1 MSASLSGYRFRQ
13 CGIETEKKM
22 ICRERLLRQFSELVA
37 IDTESFH
44 EGAMRDYMKRTL
56 SELGLEVLEDDAPLK
71 LKEYGE
77 EAGNLY
83 VRIPGT
89 CPGKPLLFSSHLD
102 TVKPGKGKKA
112 IFQEDGRICS
122 DGTTV
127 LGADDAAGIA
137 SILEAVRV
145 ILERD
150 LPHPDIELLFP
161 VAEELYG
168 KGSSV
173 FDYSHIRA
181 GDAYVLDLTGRIGT
195 AALRA
200 PTILSLDIVVKGKAA
215 HAGFAPEEGINAL
228 SAAAAALQEIRTGH
242 VSEETTVNFGMISG
256 GKGRNI
262 VPEEIRI
269 SGEVRSLIHADA
281 LRRSEEILHVFREKA
296 GKVGASAEMTVRE
309 EVHAFSTDT
318 DAYTVKRLQKAVQEL
333 WDRETELVSTFGGS
347 DQNNFALHGI
357 EGIVLA
363 NAMNEVHSV
372 REYTETE
379 ELVHCAELTLELMTM
394 KETT

>member
-1 MSASLSGYRFRQ
+1 MVS
-13 CGIETEKKM
+13 K
-22 ICRERLLRQFSELVA
+22 ERLLQEFLSLVA
-37 IDTESFH
+37 IDSESFH
-44 EGAMRDYMKRTL
+44 EGAMRDYMKKTL
-56 SELGLEVLEDDAPLK
+56 SDLGMEVLEDDAPQK
-71 LKEYGE
+71 LREYGE

-83 VRIPGT
+83 ARIPGNS
-89 CPGKPLLFSSHLD
+89 PGRPLLFSSHLD

-112 IFQEDGRICS
+112 LFQGDGRICS

-137 SILEAVRV
+137 AILEAVRV
-145 ILERD
+145 IREDD

-173 FDYSHIRA
+173 FDYGCVRA
-181 GDAYVLDLTGRIGT
+181 RDAYVLDLTGRIGT

-200 PTILSLDIVVKGKAA
+200 PTILSLDILVKGKAA

-228 SAAAAALQEIRTGH
+228 SAAASALQEIRTGH
-242 VSEETTVNFGMISG
+242 VSEDTTVNFGQISG

-269 SGEVRSLIHADA
+269 SGEIRSLIHAEA
-281 LRRSEEILHVFREKA
+281 LCRSEEITEVFLRNA
-296 GKVGASAEMTVRE
+296 GKFGASAEVTVRE
-309 EVHAFSTDT
+309 EVRSFETGP
-318 DAYTVKRLQKAVQEL
+318 DAYSVNRLRQAVREL
-333 WDRETELVSTFGGS
+333 WDGEAQLVSTFGGS

-372 REYTETE
+372 REYTEMD
-379 ELVHCAELTLELMTM
+379 ELVRCAELTLKLMTLPDR
-394 KETT
+394 E

>member
-1 MSASLSGYRFRQ
+1 
-13 CGIETEKKM
+13 M
-22 ICRERLLRQFSELVA
+22 ISRERLLREFSELVA
-37 IDTESFH
+37 IDSESFH
-44 EGAMRDYMKRTL
+44 EGAMRDCMKKTL
-56 SELGLEVLEDDAPLK
+56 SGLGLEVLEDDAPQMLM
-71 LKEYGE
+71 EYGE

-83 VRIPGT
+83 VRIPGNRS
-89 CPGKPLLFSSHLD
+89 GRPLLFSSHLD

-112 IFQEDGRICS
+112 VFKEDGRICS

-145 ILERD
+145 ILEKD

-173 FDYSHIRA
+173 FDYSRIRA
-181 GDAYVLDLTGRIGT
+181 KDAFVLDLTGRIGT

-200 PTILSLDIVVKGKAA
+200 PTILSLDILVKGKAA

-228 SAAAAALQEIRTGH
+228 SVAVAALCEIRTGH

-269 SGEVRSLIHADA
+269 SGEVRSLNHADA
-281 LRRSEEILHVFREKA
+281 LRRSEEILRTFQRNAERT
-296 GKVGASAEMTVRE
+296 GASAEIITRE
-309 EVHAFSTDT
+309 EVRAFSTDT
-318 DAYTVKRLQKAVQEL
+318 NAYTVKRLQQAVQEL
-333 WDRETELVSTFGGS
+333 WGREAELVSTFGGS

-372 REYTETE
+372 REYTETD
-379 ELVHCAELTLELMTM
+379 ELVRCAELTLRLMTM
-394 KETT
+394 PDRM